1 MGKKTHFESFG
12 MVACPHVTKNEMM
25 LVGLHQNLV
34 KKKKKNLVTM
44 ICNSETI
51 SLVNSNIDLLRTF
64 VPEQL
69 Q

>member
-34 KKKKKNLVTM
+34 KKKKKKLGDNDM
-44 ICNSETI
+44 
-51 SLVNSNIDLLRTF
+51 
-64 VPEQL
+64 
-69 Q
+69 